1 MDDIFNEIKLER
13 KRQDAKWG
21 IQNHSPI
28 EWCAILG
35 EEVGEVNKA
44 ALEEHFAVSYP
55 EQFKNHRF
63 DDYRKE
69 LIQVAAVAVAM
80 IECIDRNV
88 PLSGSDDKSSSPQSC
103 PQCSSNL
110 VHSKLCKYSYSW
122 TCGNCGHDF

>member
-1 MDDIFNEIKLER
+1 MIKIFDEIKKER
-13 KRQDAKWG
+13 EKQDSKWG
-21 IQNHSPI
+21 VQNHCPV

-44 ALEEHFAVSYP
+44 ALEEHFTVSYP

-80 IECIDRNV
+80 IECIDRNC
-88 PLSGSDDKSSSPQSC
+88 PITDK
-103 PQCSSNL
+103 
-110 VHSKLCKYSYSW
+110 
-122 TCGNCGHDF
+122 GHLQ